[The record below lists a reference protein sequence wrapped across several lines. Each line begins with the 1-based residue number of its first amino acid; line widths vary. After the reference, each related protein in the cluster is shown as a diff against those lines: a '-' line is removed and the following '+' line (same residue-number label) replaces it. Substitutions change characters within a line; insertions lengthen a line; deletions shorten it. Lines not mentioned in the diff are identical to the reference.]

1 MYKMLVKFTKQDR
14 MKFLSHLELIKLVER
29 AFRRGSV
36 PLKFS
41 QGFNPHPKI
50 AFAAPLAVG
59 VSSEGEYL
67 TVELDEKLDAKEF
80 ADNLNNVL
88 PEGIKFLKAK
98 YIDNK
103 SKSLMSIVEDATYII
118 KCHLEKDYSLEEV
131 NDLIKGFLNR
141 NEILHE
147 KRGKRGNV
155 KTVDIR
161 NSIKEMNGLSLDN
174 NDIILK
180 MTVATG
186 SQGNLKPEIAIHK
199 LALLENVEIEP
210 ESIRV
215 HRIEIFSSKEDKKLV
230 PIDAII

>member
-29 AFRRGSV
+29 AFRRASV

-41 QGFNPHPKI
+41 QGFNPHPKM

-67 TVELDEKLDAKEF
+67 TVELDEKLDVKEF
-80 ADNLNNVL
+80 VDNLNNVL
-88 PEGIKFLKAK
+88 PKGIKFLKAK

-103 SKSLMSIVEDATYII
+103 SKSLMSIVEDATYIV
-118 KCHLEKDYSLEEV
+118 KCHMKRDYKLEDV
-131 NDLIKGFLNR
+131 NDLIKKFLER
-141 NEILHE
+141 DEIIHE
-147 KRGKRGNV
+147 KKGKRGKIKTINIRDYV
-155 KTVDIR
+155 KEII
-161 NSIKEMNGLSLDN
+161 SLSLNN
-174 NDIILK
+174 NDIIFK

-186 SQGNLKPEIAIHK
+186 SQGNLKPEIALNK
-199 LALLENVEIEP
+199 LALLENIEIDS

-215 HRIEIFSSKEDKKLV
+215 HRIEIFSSNENKKLV
-230 PIDAII
+230 PIYVI

>member
-1 MYKMLVKFTKQDR
+1 MFKMLVKFTKQDR

-29 AFRRGSV
+29 AFRRASV

-67 TVELDEKLDAKEF
+67 TVELDEKLDTKEF
-80 ADNLNNVL
+80 VDNLNNVL

-118 KCHLEKDYSLEEV
+118 KCRLKKNYSLEEL
-131 NDLIKGFLNR
+131 NDFIKKFLSR
-141 NEILHE
+141 NEISHE
-147 KRGKRGNV
+147 KRGKRGKV

-161 NSIKEMNGLSLDN
+161 SLIKEIIALSLDGN
-174 NDIILK
+174 EIIFK
-180 MTVATG
+180 MTVSTG
-186 SQGNLKPEIAIHK
+186 SQGNLKPEIAIQK
-199 LALLENVEIEP
+199 LALLENVEIET

-215 HRIEIFSSKEDKKLV
+215 HRIEIFSSEGNKKLV

>member
-29 AFRRGSV
+29 AFRRADV

-67 TVELDEKLDAKEF
+67 TVELNEKLDANKF
-80 ADNLNNVL
+80 VHNLNNVL

-103 SKSLMSIVEDATYII
+103 SKSLMSIVENATYII
-118 KCHLEKDYSLEEV
+118 KCHIDKNYSLEEV
-131 NDLIKGFLNR
+131 NNLIKKFLNR
-141 NEILHE
+141 SEILYE
-147 KRGKRGNV
+147 KRGKRGKV
-155 KTVDIR
+155 KTVDIK
-161 NSIKEMNGLSLDN
+161 NSIKEIIALSLDN
-174 NDIILK
+174 NYIIFK
-180 MTVATG
+180 ITVATG
-186 SQGNLKPEIAIHK
+186 SQGNLKPEVAIQK
-199 LALLENVEIEP
+199 LALLEKLEIKL

-215 HRIEIFSSKEDKKLV
+215 HRLEIFSSKDNEKLV
-230 PIDAII
+230 PIDVI